1 MLLSSWEMYL
11 AGNWSDSIPGI
22 YGGSTVFGGTGG
34 GGGAVHPSEILST
47 SKLDGVINE
56 NADSLLT
63 CWLSVV

>member
-1 MLLSSWEMYL
+1 MYL

-22 YGGSTVFGGTGG
+22 YGGSTVLGG
-34 GGGAVHPSEILST
+34 GGGTLHPSEILST
-47 SKLDGVINE
+47 SKLDGVING